1 VAVIAGNNFRSTVEA
16 LFETVTDVAERRHLA
31 PTSTHCARSRQT
43 VALAVRPHE
52 VLYCLQQKHLH
63 VLWHLLYSEEFP
75 DENKQGSSH
84 AQRSIP
90 DTFQSVT
97 TAASRP
103 AYTLYGTAKYF
114 IFTSINV
121 YLFVQIL

>member
-52 VLYCLQQKHLH
+52 VLYCLQQKHLD
-63 VLWHLLYSEEFP
+63 VLWHLLYTEEFSV
-75 DENKQGSSH
+75 DNKQGSSH
-84 AQRSIP
+84 VQCSTP
-90 DTFQSVT
+90 DTFQSVIS
-97 TAASRP
+97 AVSRP
-103 AYTLYGTAKYF
+103 AYNLYCTVKYF
-114 IFTSINV
+114 IFRSIKV
-121 YLFVQIL
+121 Y